1 MMLELAL
8 TNFVSPPILFFF
20 LGMCASFLD
29 VDLNIPNPLP
39 KFLSLYLLL
48 VIGFEGGVELYNAG
62 LGIATL
68 IPLVACVLTAIII
81 PLCSFFVLRTRLN
94 EYDASVIAAT
104 YGSVSAVTFI
114 TATTLLQALNIPFG
128 GYMVA
133 ALALME
139 SPAII
144 VGLYLVQRYAAN
156 VEDRYEGTSLM
167 REAFLNSSVFLIL
180 GSLVIGF
187 VSGNEGALAL
197 KPFTHD
203 IFKGMLS
210 FFMLDMGLLAAK
222 RMQDIKKTGVF
233 LFLFALIAPV
243 INGLLGIAIGYCIGL
258 GVGDMLL
265 LTVLCASASYI
276 AVPAA
281 MRLAVPEANPSLYI
295 PMALGITF
303 PLNILIG
310 LPVYL
315 QIIQYI
321 KG

>member
-1 MMLELAL
+1 MVIKLAL
-8 TNFVSPPILFFF
+8 TNFLSPPILFFF
-20 LGMCASFLD
+20 LGMYASFLE
-29 VDLNIPNPLP
+29 VDLNVPNPFP
-39 KFLSLYLLL
+39 KFLSVYFLL
-48 VIGFEGGVELYNAG
+48 VIGFEGGVQLHSAG
-62 LGIATL
+62 VNFVTL
-68 IPLVACVLTAIII
+68 IPLIACIITAVII
-81 PLCSFFVLRTRLN
+81 PFYSFFVLRTRLN
-94 EYDASVIAAT
+94 NYDAAVIGAT

-114 TATTLLQALNIPFG
+114 TATTLLQSLNISFG
-128 GYMVA
+128 GHMVA

-144 VGLYLVQRYAAN
+144 VGLYLVQRYAEN
-156 VEDRYEGTSLM
+156 SEDRYEDTSFM

-180 GSLVIGF
+180 GSLLIGF
-187 VSGNEGALAL
+187 ISGSKGALAL
-197 KPFTHD
+197 RPFTHD

-210 FFMLDMGLLAAK
+210 IFMLDMGLLAAR
-222 RMQDIKKTGVF
+222 RMHDIKKTGIF
-233 LFLFALIAPV
+233 LFLFALIVPF
-243 INGLLGIAIGYCIGL
+243 INGLFGMAIGYFIGL

-303 PLNILIG
+303 PLNILVG

-315 QIIQYI
+315 QIIQLI

>member
-1 MMLELAL
+1 MIMKLAL
-8 TNFVSPPILFFF
+8 TNFASPPILFFF
-20 LGMCASFLD
+20 LGMCASFLE
-29 VDLNIPNPLP
+29 VDLKVPNPLT

-48 VIGFEGGVELYNAG
+48 VIGFEGGVQLSIAG
-62 LGIATL
+62 VGLATL
-68 IPLVACVLTAIII
+68 IPLIACIVTTVIIS
-81 PLCSFFVLRTRLN
+81 LFSFFVLRTRLN
-94 EYDASVIAAT
+94 DYDAAAIGAT

-114 TATTLLQALNIPFG
+114 TATTLLQSLNISFG

-156 VEDRYEGTSLM
+156 AEDRYEGTSVM

-180 GSLVIGF
+180 GSLLIGF
-187 VSGNEGALAL
+187 ITGSDGSIAL

-222 RMQDIKKTGVF
+222 RMHDIRKTGIF
-233 LFLFALIAPV
+233 LFLFALIAPF
-243 INGLLGIAIGYCIGL
+243 INGLFGMVIGYFIGL
-258 GVGDMLL
+258 STGDMLL
-265 LTVLCASASYI
+265 LTILCASASYI

-295 PMALGITF
+295 PMAIGITF
-303 PLNILIG
+303 PLNILVG

-315 QIIQYI
+315 QIIQLI

>member
-1 MMLELAL
+1 MIMKLAL
-8 TNFVSPPILFFF
+8 TNFASPPILFFF
-20 LGMCASFLD
+20 LGMCASFLK

-48 VIGFEGGVELYNAG
+48 VIGFEGGVQLHSAG
-62 LGIATL
+62 VSIATL
-68 IPLVACVLTAIII
+68 IPLIACVITAIVI
-81 PLCSFFVLRTRLN
+81 PLYSFFILRTRLN
-94 EYDASVIAAT
+94 EYDAAAIAAT

-114 TATTLLQALNIPFG
+114 TATTLLQTLNISFSG
-128 GYMVA
+128 HMVA

-144 VGLYLVQRYAAN
+144 VGLYLVQRFTSA
-156 VEDRYEGTSLM
+156 EDRYEGTSVM

-180 GSLVIGF
+180 GSLLIGF
-187 VSGNEGALAL
+187 LTGHEGELAL

-210 FFMLDMGLLAAK
+210 LFLLDMGILAAK
-222 RMQDIKKTGVF
+222 RMHDIKKTGPF
-233 LFLFALIAPV
+233 LFGFALIAPFV
-243 INGLLGIAIGYCIGL
+243 NGMLGLVIGYAIGL
-258 GVGDMLL
+258 GAGDMLL

-303 PLNILIG
+303 PLNVLIG
-310 LPVYL
+310 LPIYL
-315 QIIQYI
+315 QIIKLI